1 MSNKSRQAVGLGG
14 DSKVPQVHQ
23 QALGRQLH
31 LQIPLPI
38 QATNLSISSKLPLK
52 QIVPA
57 ALLVEHLAKQPQ
69 PLQDFSEKG
78 PGLEQLERGV

>member
-1 MSNKSRQAVGLGG
+1 VVGLGG

-23 QALGRQLH
+23 PLGKHLH

-52 QIVPA
+52 QIVRA

-69 PLQDFSEKG
+69 PLQDFSEKV
-78 PGLEQLERGV
+78 PGLEQPERVV